1 MKFTY
6 KKFTAL
12 CLFLSFFTL
21 LPILIINFLID
32 PQWVFS
38 KSFLATKYKN
48 TFNERAQKTNFLY
61 FNEIEFDTLIIG
73 SSRSSNI
80 HIGYDSSKIYN
91 YSSSSMDIKEY
102 PGFIENAKSL
112 NKAKTK
118 NILIGLDFFAYLHEQ
133 QIAKMP
139 KDYLRDAQSS
149 FYRIKTLFSIDN
161 FKKSRKNMKLKEPIY
176 ERVYDENYEI
186 FISKKDENTAKKDIK
201 QSAIKFKERFYDKP
215 NLAKEYKKTL
225 LKIKQNNKNIK
236 IRIFTTPI
244 SKELFLVILNNENLY
259 KHYENWLREIV
270 DVFEMV
276 DHFMYLNALNKHS
289 EKNFY
294 DSHHLYPSSTK
305 EILQILIKESC
316 KDICIRLKK
325 TDLEASLMHL
335 KQINFKEKNAF

>member
-6 KKFTAL
+6 KKYT
-12 CLFLSFFTL
+12 FLSLFVAFLIL
-21 LPILIINFLID
+21 LPILIVNFLID
-32 PQWVFS
+32 PQWVFG
-38 KSFLATKYKN
+38 KSFLVAKYKN
-48 TFNERAQKTNFLY
+48 TFNERAQKTNYLY
-61 FNEIEFDTLIIG
+61 FNNIKFDTLIIG

-80 HIGYDSSKIYN
+80 NRDDNFGKIYN
-91 YSSSSMDIKEY
+91 YSMSSMDIKEY
-102 PGFIENAKSL
+102 PGFIENAKYL
-112 NKAKTK
+112 NKTKTK
-118 NILIGLDFFAYLHEQ
+118 NILIGLDFFAYLNEQ
-133 QIAKMP
+133 QISKMP
-139 KDYLRDAQSS
+139 EDYLKEAQSS

-176 ERVYDENYEI
+176 ERVYDEDYEI

-201 QSAIKFKERFYDKP
+201 QSAISFKERFYDKP

-259 KHYENWLREIV
+259 KHYENWLREII
-270 DVFEMV
+270 DVFEVV
-276 DHFMYLNALNKHS
+276 DHFMYLSSLNKYS

-305 EILQILIKESC
+305 EILQILMKKSC
-316 KDICIRLKK
+316 KDICIRLSK
-325 TDLEASLMHL
+325 TDIEASLGHL
-335 KQINFKEKNAF
+335 KQTNLKEKNAF